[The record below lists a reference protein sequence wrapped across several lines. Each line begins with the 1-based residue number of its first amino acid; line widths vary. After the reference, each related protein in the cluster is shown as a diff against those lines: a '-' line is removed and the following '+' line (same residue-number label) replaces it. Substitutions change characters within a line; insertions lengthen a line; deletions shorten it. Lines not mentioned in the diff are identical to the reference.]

1 MKIDPLAV
9 RYEARPGTGAILTDI
24 PEKKWKDGLWLAR
37 RKRLSKVTH
46 KLIAPTQT

>member
-24 PEKKWKDGLWLAR
+24 QEKEMEGWSLA
-37 RKRLSKVTH
+37 SS
-46 KLIAPTQT
+46 